1 MARGVDDVDLG
12 TLIHNGSVLGQN
24 GDTTLTL
31 DIVGVH
37 DTFCNFLIGAE
48 YAALFQKFIYQ
59 SRFAVVNMGNDGNVS
74 DIFSFLSHKNP
85 CLSKNA
91 CN

>member
-37 DTFCNFLIGAE
+37 DTLSNFLIFTE
-48 YAALFQKFIYQ
+48 YTALF
-59 SRFAVVNMGNDGNVS
+59 
-74 DIFSFLSHKNP
+74 
-85 CLSKNA
+85 
-91 CN
+91 